1 MTIDINGLSTP
12 KVQAPTTDDSQLK
25 QSAEQQQS
33 KTETG
38 QSSTADTVSLS
49 DNAMQLGKLDNT
61 AVAISAPVVDAKRVE
76 QIKQA
81 IENGTY
87 EVNAEKI
94 ADRVTQFES
103 ILKSER

>member
-12 KVQAPTTDDSQLK
+12 KVPAPTDDSQLK
-25 QSAEQQQS
+25 QSAEQQQTN
-33 KTETG
+33 TETG

-49 DNAMQLGKLDNT
+49 DNAVQLGKLDNSVI
-61 AVAISAPVVDAKRVE
+61 AAPVVDAQRVE

-87 EVNAEKI
+87 EVNAEKV
-94 ADRVTQFES
+94 ADKLTQFES
-103 ILKSER
+103 ILKSEK

>member
-1 MTIDINGLSTP
+1 MSIDINGLSTP
-12 KVQAPTTDDSQLK
+12 KVQAPTDDSQLK
-25 QSAEQQQS
+25 QSVEQQQT

-49 DNAMQLGKLDNT
+49 DNAMQLGKLDSS
-61 AVAISAPVVDAKRVE
+61 AVSIAAPVVDAKRVE

-87 EVNAEKI
+87 QINAEKV
-94 ADRVTQFES
+94 ADKLTQFES
-103 ILKSER
+103 ILTSEK